1 MVPLWAT
8 EGAADMPSPSCGAVI
23 YLCAK
28 LHVDQRKLESMN
40 MLMDEI
46 REVVQSW
53 PTRASALPPSL
64 SCQKRR
70 RLQERRHRVYILL
83 DTFRRRNIILES
95 VEVALCAESTDFR
108 RRVKSYAR
116 SDPDNAVSQYWPVVK
131 RIEVSGPFVRLEGI
145 KGDLEL
151 SIQLVANGL
160 SAAGSLHFP

>member
-1 MVPLWAT
+1 MKNSLHLQVARIDAQKG
-8 EGAADMPSPSCGAVI
+8 EADTTSVLG
-23 YLCAK
+23 
-28 LHVDQRKLESMN
+28 Q
-40 MLMDEI
+40 
-46 REVVQSW
+46 EV
-53 PTRASALPPSL
+53 
-64 SCQKRR
+64 R
-70 RLQERRHRVYILL
+70 RLGQEVIEEIN
-83 DTFRRRNIILES
+83 NI
-95 VEVALCAESTDFR
+95 TDFR